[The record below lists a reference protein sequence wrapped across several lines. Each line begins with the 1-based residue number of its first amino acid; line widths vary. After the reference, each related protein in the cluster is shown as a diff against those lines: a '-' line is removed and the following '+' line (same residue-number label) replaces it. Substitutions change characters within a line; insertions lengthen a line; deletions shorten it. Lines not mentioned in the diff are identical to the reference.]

1 MAPWTHVF
9 LNPDSSAKPCC
20 IGQGDFGNYN
30 DTPDVDQL
38 INNPQMNKLRL
49 DMLNGVENPAC
60 ENCYVHERQGIRS
73 LRNVINNDQQEY
85 VQEVDKTNLDGSITE
100 FKMRYFDFRFSNI
113 CNMKC
118 RSCGSWFS
126 SLWEQEDIK
135 TNKLV
140 SPLTKINNKP
150 ALYKDIE
157 EHIDNFNV
165 LYFAGG
171 EPLITD
177 DHYTVLE
184 DLIRRNKTDVVLRYS
199 TNLSVLK
206 FKDKDLLNLWS
217 KFKKNIEVY
226 ASIDHY
232 GERAEYIR
240 HGTDWGVVES
250 NLHIVKKLPNIT
262 FRINSVLGIYNYLTF
277 GDFYMYLIKQ
287 GLYNPNDN
295 LYTIWNLSNPDYMNA
310 QCLPKNLKSAG
321 KKNLQQLLGYMHH
334 QQFPDRHKKE
344 LLDTI
349 TWVDSADLWE
359 QNKHQFK
366 TETTALDKI
375 RGEDFVKVFPELIE
389 LME

>member
-310 QCLPKNLKSAG
+310 QCLPKN
-321 KKNLQQLLGYMHH
+321 
-334 QQFPDRHKKE
+334 
-344 LLDTI
+344 
-349 TWVDSADLWE
+349 
-359 QNKHQFK
+359 
-366 TETTALDKI
+366 
-375 RGEDFVKVFPELIE
+375 
-389 LME
+389 

>member
-1 MAPWTHVF
+1 MAPWTHLF
-9 LNPDSSAKPCC
+9 LNPDSNARPCC
-20 IGQGDFGNYN
+20 IAEGNFGNYN
-30 DTPDVDQL
+30 DTPSVDQL
-38 INNPQMNKLRL
+38 INSTQMNKLRL
-49 DMLNGVENPAC
+49 DMLNGVENTAC

-73 LRNVINNDQQEY
+73 LRNLINSDQQEHTA
-85 VQEVDKTNLDGSITE
+85 ELDKTNLDGSISE

-126 SLWEQEDIK
+126 SLWEQEDLKTKKLAAPLIK
-135 TNKLV
+135 
-140 SPLTKINNKP
+140 IDNKP

-157 EHIDNFNV
+157 QHIDNFNV

-171 EPLITD
+171 EPLITE

-206 FKDKDLLNLWS
+206 FKDKDLLDLWS
-217 KFKKNIEVY
+217 NFKKNIELY
-226 ASIDHY
+226 ASVDHY

-250 NLHIVKKLPNIT
+250 NLHTVKKLPNIT
-262 FRINSVLGIYNYLTF
+262 FRINSVLSIYNYLTF
-277 GDFYMYLIKQ
+277 GDLYMYLIKQ
-287 GLYNPNDN
+287 GLYTPKDN

-310 QCLPKNLKSAG
+310 QCLPKNLKVLA
-321 KKNLQQLLGYMHH
+321 KKNLQQLIGYMHH

-344 LLDTI
+344 LI
-349 TWVDSADLWE
+349 NAVSWVDSKDSWE
-359 QNKHQFK
+359 HYKDKFK
-366 TETTALDKI
+366 IETTALDKI
-375 RGEDFVKVFPELIE
+375 RSEDFIKVFPELAQ